1 MMMRPRR
8 NAIVCLALVMIV
20 AGYAAQSQTTSTD
33 DSDERVT
40 FTGKVVDAEDR
51 PIAGA
56 KVGLRELIDGAVD
69 RTYDVTLHGETTTA
83 ADGAFSLDAP
93 RRAQYERGCLTAQKE
108 GRAIAWAY
116 LEMNEDRQHDF
127 SLGEPQQLS
136 GIVVDQDDKPVA
148 EAEVFVAA
156 GLFGN
161 REEQQ
166 YLLGPIARRLLAT
179 TTDATGRFSVGG
191 LPDYATFELG
201 AQKAGYA
208 TMTSYDMSR
217 RSPEALQFTPGQTNL
232 RLTIP
237 VEAKIA
243 GQIVERGSN
252 RPLSGVAI
260 AIRSS
265 RMLPHFQP
273 APVVSAQ
280 YGTFQIDNL
289 LPDTHALNLARPSH
303 GTPEWIA
310 NCVTVTLEAGQTQ
323 RDVKIEA
330 CKGGILEVLVTD
342 AATNEPISQAGVGI
356 AAGGTERQYF
366 SDTSDDKGLA
376 RIRLM
381 PGTYQLD
388 GAYKQGYSR
397 ERRQETVTIEEG
409 VTKRV
414 AQTLTGIPKIRG
426 VVRDPA
432 GEPVEGVT
440 LKILPG
446 GREEAGSDAEGR
458 FEIIWD
464 PGFWGDREDTVFCL
478 VARHEKRNLA
488 TATDIGE
495 DVRTLDV
502 KLEPGVTLAGKVTD
516 PNGKGIAGARIRTM
530 LHLGNW
536 GSTLTRDEAETH
548 PDGSFQ
554 ITAVPPDYRY
564 SLTAM
569 ADGFGEQDADVQAG
583 NAVDGRLDVGAL
595 SLPVANLSIS
605 GWIVDTDDDP
615 VPNANISGGYGDGQP
630 DRCETEA
637 DAQGR
642 FTLDGVC
649 AGTIGLRV
657 DARRNGKRLS
667 ASIVTEGGAAD
678 LKIVI
683 REGRGPT
690 QYLSGKTYD
699 QIIAAGGRIIAG
711 VAVDEDGTPVADVPV
726 GVCCHIK
733 TREDGRTSWSYS
745 SFRTMRDTTDEEGRF
760 AIKLEEDGK
769 YCLRFSPDSHAALIV
784 YDVPVGKKDLKVTL
798 PKGGTIAGRLVRL
811 EKGEKLP
818 IANVEVKL
826 EQTDR
831 MSYTHLGF
839 DRDRTTTT
847 DAEGRFRF
855 EHVSAHMRPGGSRSD
870 AEWDPVPRIWQIS
883 YGETSE
889 TVGFYDGPK
898 TLEIELLVK
907 PKLADA
913 GTLLGKPLPAFEGI
927 DIDLPEDRT
936 KGNSLLLCFFDMN
949 QRPSRHYVT
958 QLKKKAQELMDAD
971 IVVAVVQAAEAE
983 ADAFETWA
991 AKYAKPLQ
999 AGRID
1004 GDIDTVKY
1012 TWSVQSLPWLILTDA
1027 KHTVRAEGF
1036 AVTELDSQVTQ
1047 MQNAQRER

>member
-1 MMMRPRR
+1 
-8 NAIVCLALVMIV
+8 VCLALVMIV

-280 YGTFQIDNL
+280 DGTFQIDNL

-356 AAGGTERQYF
+356 AAGGTDRQYF

-376 RIRLM
+376 RIRLT
-381 PGTYQLD
+381 PGTYQFQ

-409 VTKRV
+409 VTKRISRS
-414 AQTLTGIPKIRG
+414 LTGMPKIRG
-426 VVRDPA
+426 AVRDPA
-432 GEPVEGVT
+432 GEPVEGAT
-440 LKILPG
+440 LMILPG
-446 GREEAGSDAEGR
+446 GREDVNSDAEGR
-458 FEIIWD
+458 FELIWD
-464 PGFWGDREDTVFCL
+464 PGFWGDREETVFCL
-478 VARHEKRNLA
+478 VARHEQRNLA
-488 TATDIGE
+488 TVIDVGD

-502 KLEPGVTLAGKVTD
+502 KLESGVTFTGKVTD
-516 PNGKGIAGARIRTM
+516 PNGKGIAGARVRTM
-530 LHLGNW
+530 LRVSNW
-536 GSTLTRDEAETH
+536 GSTLARDQAET
-548 PDGSFQ
+548 DGSFQ
-554 ITAVPPDYRY
+554 IAAIPPDNKY

-569 ADGFGEQDADVQAG
+569 ADGFGDQDTDVQAG
-583 NAVDGRLDVGAL
+583 DAVDRRLDVGVL

-605 GWIVDTDDDP
+605 GWIVDTDDKP
-615 VPNANISGGYGDGQP
+615 VPNADIDGYGDGQP
-630 DRCETEA
+630 ERCETEA
-637 DAQGR
+637 DAEGR

-649 AGTIGLRV
+649 AGTIRLRV
-657 DARRNGKRLS
+657 DATRDGKRLS
-667 ASIVTEGGAAD
+667 AFAVTEGGAAD
-678 LKIVI
+678 IRIVV

-690 QYLSGKTYD
+690 QYISGKTYD
-699 QIIAAGGRIIAG
+699 QIIAEGGKVIAG
-711 VAVDEDGTPVADVPV
+711 VALDEDGVPVAGVPV

-733 TREDGRTSWSYS
+733 TREDGRTSWSFS
-745 SFRTMRDTTDEEGRF
+745 SFQTLSDTTDEKGRF
-760 AIKLEEDGK
+760 AIKLKEDGK
-769 YCLRFSPDSHAALIV
+769 YCLRFSPDNHAALIV
-784 YDVPVGKKDLKVTL
+784 YDVPVGQKDLKVTL
-798 PKGGTIAGRLVRL
+798 TKGGIIAGRLTRL
-811 EKGEKLP
+811 EKDEKLP

-831 MSYTHLGF
+831 ASYTHLGF
-839 DRDRTTTT
+839 DRDRTTIT
-847 DAEGRFRF
+847 DAQGRFRF
-855 EHVSAHMRPGGSRSD
+855 EHVSTQMRPSRSRSD
-870 AEWDPVPRIWQIS
+870 AEWDPIPRIWQLS

-898 TLEIELLVK
+898 TLEVELLVK

-913 GTLLGKPLPAFEGI
+913 SPLLGKPLPAFDGI
-927 DIDLPEDRT
+927 DIDLPEDQT
-936 KGNSLLLCFFDMN
+936 KGKSLLICFFDMN

-958 QLKKKAQELMDAD
+958 QLKKKTQQLTDAG
-971 IVVAVVQAAEAE
+971 IVIAVVQAADVET
-983 ADAFETWA
+983 DAFDAWA
-991 AKYAKPLQ
+991 GKYAAPLQ
-999 AGRID
+999 TGRIV
-1004 GDIDTVKY
+1004 GDMEAVRH
-1012 TWSVQSLPWLILTDA
+1012 TWSVKSLPWLILTDA
-1027 KHTVRAEGF
+1027 EHIVQAEGF
-1036 AVTELDSQVTQ
+1036 AVAELDKRLKGETDVQP
-1047 MQNAQRER
+1047 